1 MTSELI
7 IFLVIVLIGLAVLN
21 EIEHKQK
28 VLDSLYIG
36 MPVDTLNDGR
46 LVHGYIHAFNNKT
59 VSIVLFD
66 APHDLI
72 ERKITELIF

>member
-7 IFLVIVLIGLAVLN
+7 IYLVIVLIGLAILN
-21 EIEHKQK
+21 GIEHKQK

-36 MPVDTLNDGR
+36 MPVNTMNNGILS
-46 LVHGYIHAFNNKT
+46 HGYITAFNNKT

-66 APHDLI
+66 YQHDLI

>member
-7 IFLVIVLIGLAVLN
+7 VFLVVVLIGLAILN

-28 VLDSLYIG
+28 TLDSLYIG
-36 MPVDTLNDGR
+36 MPVDTMNNGILS
-46 LVHGYIHAFNNKT
+46 HGYITAFNNKT
-59 VSIVLFD
+59 VYVVLFD
-66 APHDLI
+66 APHELV